1 MIPNQG
7 GTRQDSLHAWLVLA
21 VASSIMG
28 MGAGSLISISTF
40 LTPLVQETG
49 WSRGEISFGYTLS
62 TLSVG
67 VGGIAMGYL
76 SDRFSNRPVTIFGIV
91 CLAASLYL
99 LSTLSEL
106 WQFYLYCSILGGLGA
121 STFDAPLLASI
132 GNWFRHNKGLAL
144 GMCYAIRGLGQG
156 LIPFVGGL
164 LIASSG
170 WRDAYMI
177 LGGFC
182 LIVLLPLAFFI
193 KDPPGLQEE
202 KEASRVAVPAER
214 NADYPM
220 ASTTVVIWLS
230 AAAIGCCVCMGTA
243 MVHVVSLAEVT
254 GVNTQDAAWI
264 ILLIYFSG
272 FFGRIV
278 TGKAAD
284 HIGAIRAYWLASFC
298 QTVLIFW
305 FTEIET
311 LTIFYVY
318 AAIFGFGMSGVMTGL
333 VVCVRELV
341 PIHVRG
347 LSNGIVIFAAWA
359 GMGLGG
365 YQGGLFYDLT
375 GSYVIPFANATVFG
389 LMNLCIVGA
398 LFISHRRK
406 VLALA

>member
-76 SDRFSNRPVTIFGIV
+76 SDRFSTRPVTIFGIV

-202 KEASRVAVPAER
+202 KEASRVAVPAGNCSRGWQESVHSGDIAARYER
-214 NADYPM
+214 ADCFDGSMSMQPGG
-220 ASTTVVIWLS
+220 AGEGSVS
-230 AAAIGCCVCMGTA
+230 CVNSCA
-243 MVHVVSLAEVT
+243 
-254 GVNTQDAAWI
+254 
-264 ILLIYFSG
+264 
-272 FFGRIV
+272 
-278 TGKAAD
+278 
-284 HIGAIRAYWLASFC
+284 
-298 QTVLIFW
+298 
-305 FTEIET
+305 
-311 LTIFYVY
+311 
-318 AAIFGFGMSGVMTGL
+318 
-333 VVCVRELV
+333 
-341 PIHVRG
+341 PI
-347 LSNGIVIFAAWA
+347 
-359 GMGLGG
+359 
-365 YQGGLFYDLT
+365 
-375 GSYVIPFANATVFG
+375 
-389 LMNLCIVGA
+389 
-398 LFISHRRK
+398 
-406 VLALA
+406 